1 MTEKAKG
8 VPLDA
13 MMARLPAARRK
24 RVEAKAEEL
33 LAQHMALR
41 DVRKAMGKTQA
52 AVARALKIKQENV
65 ARIEA
70 RSDML
75 VSTLR
80 NYIQALGGDVYLTV
94 EMEGLPPMRLEGLG
108 DLAPAAS
115 KPKAASSTRRASKS
129 TRQAA

>member
-24 RVEAKAEEL
+24 RVEARAEEL
-33 LAQHMALR
+33 IAQHMALR

-65 ARIEA
+65 ARLEA

-94 EMEGLPPMRLEGLG
+94 ELKGHPPMRLEGLG
-108 DLAPAAS
+108 DLVPPARKA
-115 KPKAASSTRRASKS
+115 KAASTRRTSKGA
-129 TRQAA
+129 RQAA

>member
-1 MTEKAKG
+1 MTEKTKG
-8 VPLDA
+8 VSLDT

-24 RVEAKAEEL
+24 RIEAKAEEL
-33 LAQHMALR
+33 IAQEMALR
-41 DVRKAMGKTQA
+41 DIRKAMGKTQA
-52 AVARALKIKQENV
+52 AVARTLKIKQENV
-65 ARIEA
+65 ARLEA

-108 DLAPAAS
+108 DLAPS
-115 KPKAASSTRRASKS
+115 PRKKPVSTRRTSKS
-129 TRQAA
+129 AQQAA